1 MEKEKNKGGAGLNK
15 FKMNDEQRKDFAKL
29 APYLS
34 KKFLADYF
42 GVSRP
47 CFDNFLDE
55 NQDLLLLY
63 KNSKSKLIAKAS
75 RTLIEKAF
83 GDDDNPPDTTC
94 LLFFLKTQTEGD
106 YREVKEVAIEHSGTI
121 DTKPAQQM
129 TDEELKDNIA
139 KAKSLRNGNS

>member
-34 KKFLADYF
+34 KKFLA
-42 GVSRP
+42 
-47 CFDNFLDE
+47 DE

>member
-15 FKMNDEQRKDFAKL
+15 IVLNDEQRADFAKL

-42 GVSRP
+42 GIARST
-47 CFDNFLDE
+47 FDRLLDD
-55 NQDLLLLY
+55 NPDLLLLY
-63 KNSKSKLIAKAS
+63 KKSKSKLIAKAS

-83 GDDDNPPDTTC
+83 GDDENPPDTTC

-106 YREVKEVAIEHSGTI
+106 YREVKDVDLNHSGSI
-121 DTKPAQQM
+121 EQKKPASEY
-129 TDEELKDNIA
+129 TEEELRRVIK
-139 KAKSLRNGNS
+139 G